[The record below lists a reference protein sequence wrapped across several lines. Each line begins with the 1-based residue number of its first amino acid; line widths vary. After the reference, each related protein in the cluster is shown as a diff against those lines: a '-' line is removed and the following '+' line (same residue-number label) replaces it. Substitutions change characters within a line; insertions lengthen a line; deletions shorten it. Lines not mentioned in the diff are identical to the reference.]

1 MKFFRDS
8 NYPKYLK
15 VYTNQVG
22 YQIKYLVT

>member
-1 MKFFRDS
+1 MEFFRGS